1 MPIAMRIAVV
11 FDTPNEG
18 WTEEDFRAE
27 MEAEEEEAE
36 YEVAEALLACGH
48 EVMLHGV
55 YDDLEGMLEELD
67 EFGAELVFNCSETFL
82 GEPTHD
88 YVIPAIIE
96 SAGYPYTGAG
106 PACMLAT
113 RDKAM
118 SKKVLAYHDVSV
130 PEFQVYPPG
139 RRVRVPRG
147 LCYPRIVKP
156 VATDAS
162 EGISRRSVVR
172 TSAAL
177 RERVRWV
184 HERFEQPAIVEQFV
198 EGRELYVGVVGNP
211 GRLELLRLTEIV
223 FDPARSRPE
232 ERIASRLAKW
242 DVPYRERHGVRNVFA
257 RPVSRAAM
265 EQLEAIARVAY
276 DALELRD
283 YARIDVRLGA
293 DGELWVLEVNCNPYI
308 SFGHDM
314 SNAAEKSGMDYYELI
329 DRIVHEALLR
339 HGA

>member
-1 MPIAMRIAVV
+1 MKIAVV

-18 WTEEDFRAE
+18 WTDEDYRAE
-27 MEAEEEEAE
+27 MEAGEEEAE
-36 YEVAEALLACGH
+36 YEVAEALLANGH
-48 EVMLHGV
+48 EVKLVGV
-55 YDDLEGMLEELD
+55 YEDLEQMLEELD
-67 EFGAELVFNCSETFL
+67 DFGAELVFNCSETFL
-82 GEPTHD
+82 GEPAHD
-88 YVIPAIIE
+88 YIIPAVIE

-106 PACMLAT
+106 PASMLAT

-118 SKKVLAYHDVSV
+118 SKKVLAYHGISV
-130 PEFQVYPPG
+130 PDFQLYSPG
-139 RRVRVPRG
+139 RPVRVPRK
-147 LCYPRIVKP
+147 LSYPRIVKP
-156 VATDAS
+156 AAADAS
-162 EGISRRSVVR
+162 EGISSRSVVH
-172 TSAAL
+172 SAAEV

-184 HERFEQPAIVEQFV
+184 HDWFEQPAIVEQFV
-198 EGRELYVGVVGNP
+198 EGRELYIGVVGNP

-242 DVPYRERHGVRNVFA
+242 DVPYRDRHGVRNVFA

-265 EQLEAIARVAY
+265 EQMEAIARVAY
-276 DALELRD
+276 EALELRD
-283 YARIDVRLGA
+283 YARIDVRLGPG
-293 DGELWVLEVNCNPYI
+293 GEVWVLEVNCNPYI

-339 HGA
+339 NDD

>member
-1 MPIAMRIAVV
+1 MRIAVV

-18 WTEEDFRAE
+18 WSNEDFHAE
-27 MEAEEEEAE
+27 MEAGQDEAE
-36 YEVAEALLACGH
+36 YDVGEALLACGH
-48 EVMLHGV
+48 EVLFHGV
-55 YDDLEGMLEELD
+55 YDDLEWMLEELD
-67 EFGAELVFNCSETFL
+67 DFGTDLVFNCSETFL
-82 GEPTHD
+82 GEAAHD
-88 YVIPAIIE
+88 YIIPAVVE

-113 RDKAM
+113 RDKAL
-118 SKKVLAYHDVSV
+118 SKKVLAYHGVAV
-130 PEFQVYPPG
+130 PDLHVYPPG
-139 RRVRVPRG
+139 GPVRVPRG
-147 LCYPRIVKP
+147 LTYPRIVKP
-156 VATDAS
+156 VASDAS
-162 EGISRRSVVR
+162 EGISRRSVVKN
-172 TSAAL
+172 AAQL
-177 RERVRWV
+177 KERVGWV
-184 HERFEQPAIVEQFV
+184 HDWFEQPAIVEQFV
-198 EGRELYVGVVGNP
+198 EGRELYIGVVGNP

-265 EQLEAIARVAY
+265 EEMERIVQLSYE
-276 DALELRD
+276 ALELRD

-293 DGELWVLEVNCNPYI
+293 GGEVWVLEVNCNPYI

-329 DRIVHEALLR
+329 DRIVHEAVLR
-339 HGA
+339 NAD